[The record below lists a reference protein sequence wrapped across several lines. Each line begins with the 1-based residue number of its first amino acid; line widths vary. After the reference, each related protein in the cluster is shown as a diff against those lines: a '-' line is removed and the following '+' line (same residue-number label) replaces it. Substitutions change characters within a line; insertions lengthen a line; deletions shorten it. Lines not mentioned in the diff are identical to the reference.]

1 MDLKYFIRTYDDI
14 LDENV
19 CKNMIELFNKDV
31 EHHDRWD
38 RDGRPQFTQVNVTQ
52 RAEGDKEHDW
62 MVAHNQ
68 LITVTRA
75 ITAHYISDTEI
86 QNEFP
91 PSNTVEQF
99 RMKKYDADLDDR
111 FEQHIDVGDH
121 DSARRFL
128 VLFFYLNDVEE
139 GGETTFPRLDLKIKP
154 KRGSVLIFPPMW
166 MYPHAGEQP
175 VSNDKYIVG
184 TYLHYK

>member
-1 MDLKYFIRTYDDI
+1 
-14 LDENV
+14 
-19 CKNMIELFNKDV
+19 
-31 EHHDRWD
+31 
-38 RDGRPQFTQVNVTQ
+38 
-52 RAEGDKEHDW
+52 
-62 MVAHNQ
+62 
-68 LITVTRA
+68 
-75 ITAHYISDTEI
+75 
-86 QNEFP
+86 
-91 PSNTVEQF
+91 
-99 RMKKYDADLDDR
+99 MKKYDADLDDR